1 MSDLNHNPSRYK
13 NILLDA
19 PSDGVQLIRLNRP
32 EARNALTSALL
43 EELATALEAIAADDA
58 IGAVVITGGDKVFA
72 AGADLKE
79 MAALDVVGVLNDTR
93 PGIWR
98 RIYQFPKP
106 LIAAVNGF
114 ALGGGCELA
123 MHADI
128 IIAGETAQFGQPE
141 INLGII
147 PGAGGTQRLIR
158 AVGKSLAMKLVL
170 SGEFIDA
177 AEAKQSGLVAE
188 VTIPEV
194 TIERALKLAKA
205 IAKKP
210 PLAVK
215 QAKEVLLKAFETDLE
230 AGLQY
235 ERKAFT
241 VLAAT
246 EDRNEGI
253 NAFLEKRNPHYTGR

>member
-1 MSDLNHNPSRYK
+1 MTQSYE
-13 NILLDA
+13 NIVLDKPVA
-19 PSDGVQLIRLNRP
+19 AVQLIRLNRP
-32 EARNALTSALL
+32 QAHNALTSALL
-43 EELATALEAIAADDA
+43 LELAAALEEIARDDAIAA
-58 IGAVVITGGDKVFA
+58 VVLTGGDKVFA

-79 MAALDVVGVLNDTR
+79 MAALDMVGVLNDER
-93 PGIWR
+93 PAIWR

-128 IIAGETAQFGQPE
+128 IIAGDNAQFGQPE
-141 INLGII
+141 INLGMI

-158 AVGKSLAMKLVL
+158 AVGKSLAMKMVL
-170 SGEFIDA
+170 AGEFINA
-177 AEAKQSGLVAE
+177 QEALRAGLVAE
-188 VTIPEV
+188 VSVPEM
-194 TIERALKLAKA
+194 TIERAMKLAQS
-205 IAKKP
+205 IAQKP
-210 PLAVK
+210 ALAVK

-241 VLAAT
+241 VLAGT

-253 NAFLEKRNPHYTGR
+253 NAFLEKRKPKYTGR